1 MPGRG
6 RKRLASSRTFGR
18 PEAGQS
24 RISERG
30 TNPVHAEGVNDCRVL
45 IDFVVHAVYFGG
57 GREHGMGAGILRSRV
72 FQGTACQW
80 NIN

>member
-6 RKRLASSRTFGR
+6 RKRLAPSRTFGR

-45 IDFVVHAVYFGG
+45 TDFVVHAVYFGD
-57 GREHGMGAGILRSRV
+57 GREHGVGAGILRSRV
-72 FQGTACQW
+72 FQGTVCQW